1 MRLTDPEQ
9 LEQVGLTLYERK
21 ALMALMLCGVADA
34 ATLCR
39 EGSVPS
45 SKIYLAMEK
54 LAGLGLVQVQPTRP
68 KMFAA
73 LPSEVVV
80 ARIIEIARER
90 SERFAA
96 QASELHAT
104 FTGLQSRVRGRH
116 PFVDLALGVE
126 GHIRRHLVPL
136 AAARKRILSYMEAGD
151 LMAIDAAVKGGF
163 PILRR
168 IAKNAAEHGVEHR
181 VVFGFSYQSAG
192 ALVDFLKV
200 HRHDLRQVTGVRYS
214 GELGHPFHVV
224 DDETVVL
231 PLDHPFVKEG
241 RFASLL
247 VRDREL
253 ADSLAEGFQELWR
266 KAMKNLREI
275 QVDPRGPRP
284 DGRHPRRV
292 NPSKR
297 CTTKGSRGLCVLG
310 RRARRSGAHEQ
321 PGANRRRECW
331 SETEALLGV
340 ALPASRTSS
349 IFLRRIVGSMFHA
362 GELDVRPRPP
372 LAGT

>member
-1 MRLTDPEQ
+1 MHLADPEQ
-9 LEQVGLTLYERK
+9 LEHVGLTLYERK

-39 EGSVPS
+39 EGSVPT

-54 LAGLGLVQVQPTRP
+54 LAALGLVQVQPTRP

-80 ARIIEIARER
+80 GRIVEIVRER
-90 SERFAA
+90 SERFAS
-96 QASELHAT
+96 QAAELQAL
-104 FTGLQSRVRGRH
+104 FTGLRSRARGRH

-126 GHIRRHLVPL
+126 GHIRRHLLPL
-136 AAARKRILSYMEAGD
+136 AAARKRILSYLEAGD
-151 LMAIDAAVKGGF
+151 LMAIDAAIQGGF

-168 IAKNAAEHGVEHR
+168 IAKNAGDHGVEHR

-192 ALVDFLKV
+192 PLVEFVKTY
-200 HRHDLRQVTGVRYS
+200 RHDLRQVTGVRYS

-224 DDETVVL
+224 DDDTVVL

-253 ADSLAEGFQELWR
+253 ADSLAEGFHELWR
-266 KAMKNLREI
+266 KAMKSLREVH
-275 QVDPRGPRP
+275 VDPRG
-284 DGRHPRRV
+284 H
-292 NPSKR
+292 K
-297 CTTKGSRGLCVLG
+297 
-310 RRARRSGAHEQ
+310 A
-321 PGANRRRECW
+321 
-331 SETEALLGV
+331 
-340 ALPASRTSS
+340 
-349 IFLRRIVGSMFHA
+349 
-362 GELDVRPRPP
+362 
-372 LAGT
+372 

>member
-1 MRLTDPEQ
+1 MRLADPEQ
-9 LEQVGLTLYERK
+9 LEHVGLTLYERK

-90 SERFAA
+90 SERFAT
-96 QASELHAT
+96 QASELQAT
-104 FTGLQSRVRGRH
+104 FTGLRSRARGRQ
-116 PFVDLALGVE
+116 PFLDLALGVE

-151 LMAIDAAVKGGF
+151 LMAIDTAVKDGF

-192 ALVDFLKV
+192 ALVEFLKV

-253 ADSLAEGFQELWR
+253 ADSLVEGFQELWR
-266 KAMKNLREI
+266 KAMKSLREI
-275 QVDPRGPRP
+275 QVDPRG
-284 DGRHPRRV
+284 H
-292 NPSKR
+292 K
-297 CTTKGSRGLCVLG
+297 T
-310 RRARRSGAHEQ
+310 
-321 PGANRRRECW
+321 
-331 SETEALLGV
+331 
-340 ALPASRTSS
+340 
-349 IFLRRIVGSMFHA
+349 
-362 GELDVRPRPP
+362 
-372 LAGT
+372 

>member
-1 MRLTDPEQ
+1 MHLADPEQ
-9 LEQVGLTLYERK
+9 LEHVGLTLYERK

-54 LAGLGLVQVQPTRP
+54 LAGLGLVQIQPTRP

-73 LPSEVVV
+73 LPAEVVV

-90 SERFAA
+90 SEQFNAR
-96 QASELHAT
+96 ASELQAT
-104 FTGLQSRVRGRH
+104 FTGLRSRARGRH
-116 PFVDLALGVE
+116 PFLDLALGVE

-151 LMAIDAAVKGGF
+151 LMAIDTAVKDGF

-168 IAKNAAEHGVEHR
+168 IAKNAADHGVEHR

-192 ALVDFLKV
+192 QLLEFLKV

-247 VRDREL
+247 VRDRDL
-253 ADSLAEGFQELWR
+253 ADSLAEGFHELWG
-266 KAMKNLREI
+266 KAMKSLREI
-275 QVDPRGPRP
+275 HVDPRG
-284 DGRHPRRV
+284 HK
-292 NPSKR
+292 S
-297 CTTKGSRGLCVLG
+297 
-310 RRARRSGAHEQ
+310 
-321 PGANRRRECW
+321 
-331 SETEALLGV
+331 
-340 ALPASRTSS
+340 
-349 IFLRRIVGSMFHA
+349 
-362 GELDVRPRPP
+362 
-372 LAGT
+372 

>member
-1 MRLTDPEQ
+1 VHLADPEQ

-39 EGSVPS
+39 EGAVPT

-73 LPSEVVV
+73 LPPEVVV
-80 ARIIEIARER
+80 ARIVEIVRER
-90 SERFAA
+90 SERFASDA
-96 QASELHAT
+96 SKLQAM
-104 FTGLQSRVRGRH
+104 FTGLRSRARGRQ
-116 PFVDLALGVE
+116 PFLDLALGVE

-136 AAARKRILSYMEAGD
+136 AAARKRILSYLEAGD
-151 LMAIDAAVKGGF
+151 LMAIDTAVKSGF

-192 ALVDFLKV
+192 QLVEFLKT
-200 HRHDLRQVTGVRYS
+200 HRNDLRQVTGVRYS

-224 DDETVVL
+224 DDDTVVL

-253 ADSLAEGFQELWR
+253 ADSLAEGFHELWR
-266 KAMKNLREI
+266 KAMKSLREI
-275 QVDPRGPRP
+275 HVDPRGQI
-284 DGRHPRRV
+284 
-292 NPSKR
+292 S
-297 CTTKGSRGLCVLG
+297 
-310 RRARRSGAHEQ
+310 
-321 PGANRRRECW
+321 
-331 SETEALLGV
+331 
-340 ALPASRTSS
+340 
-349 IFLRRIVGSMFHA
+349 
-362 GELDVRPRPP
+362 
-372 LAGT
+372 

>member
-1 MRLTDPEQ
+1 MRLQDPEQ
-9 LEQVGLTLYERK
+9 LEHVGLTLYERK

-54 LAGLGLVQVQPTRP
+54 LAALGLVQVQPTRP

-80 ARIIEIARER
+80 ARIVEVARER
-90 SERFAA
+90 SEQFAA
-96 QASELHAT
+96 RASDLQAM
-104 FTGLQSRVRGRH
+104 FTGLRSRARGRH
-116 PFVDLALGVE
+116 PFLDLALGVD

-151 LMAIDAAVKGGF
+151 LMAIDTAVTDGF

-181 VVFGFSYQSAG
+181 MVFGFSYQNAG
-192 ALVDFLKV
+192 ALVEFLRV

-266 KAMKNLREI
+266 KAMKSLREI
-275 QVDPRGPRP
+275 QVDPR
-284 DGRHPRRV
+284 RH
-292 NPSKR
+292 S
-297 CTTKGSRGLCVLG
+297 
-310 RRARRSGAHEQ
+310 
-321 PGANRRRECW
+321 
-331 SETEALLGV
+331 
-340 ALPASRTSS
+340 
-349 IFLRRIVGSMFHA
+349 
-362 GELDVRPRPP
+362 
-372 LAGT
+372 

>member
-1 MRLTDPEQ
+1 MPLPDPVH
-9 LEQVGLTLYERK
+9 LEHIGLTLYERK

-34 ATLCR
+34 GTLCR
-39 EGSVPS
+39 EGTVPT

-73 LPSEVVV
+73 LPTEVVV
-80 ARIIEIARER
+80 SRVVEIARER

-96 QASELHAT
+96 DASALHAT
-104 FTGLQSRVRGRH
+104 FAGLRSRVRGRQ
-116 PFVDLALGVE
+116 PFLDLALGVE

-151 LMAIDAAVKGGF
+151 LMAIDTAVKGGF

-168 IAKNAAEHGVEHR
+168 IAKNASEHGVAHR
-181 VVFGFSYQSAG
+181 VVFGFSYRSAG
-192 ALVDFLKV
+192 HLVEFLKT

-224 DDETVVL
+224 DDDTVVL

-275 QVDPRGPRP
+275 QVDPRG
-284 DGRHPRRV
+284 HQ
-292 NPSKR
+292 
-297 CTTKGSRGLCVLG
+297 T
-310 RRARRSGAHEQ
+310 
-321 PGANRRRECW
+321 
-331 SETEALLGV
+331 
-340 ALPASRTSS
+340 
-349 IFLRRIVGSMFHA
+349 
-362 GELDVRPRPP
+362 
-372 LAGT
+372 

>member
-1 MRLTDPEQ
+1 MHLADPEQ

-39 EGSVPS
+39 EGSVPT

-80 ARIIEIARER
+80 ARVVEIVRER
-90 SERFAA
+90 SERFASE
-96 QASELHAT
+96 ASRLQTMFA
-104 FTGLQSRVRGRH
+104 GLRSRARGRH
-116 PFVDLALGVE
+116 PFLDLALGVD

-136 AAARKRILSYMEAGD
+136 AAARKRILSYLEAGD
-151 LMAIDAAVKGGF
+151 LMAIDTAIKGGF

-168 IAKNAAEHGVEHR
+168 IARNAGEHGVEHR

-192 ALVDFLKV
+192 QLVEFLKT
-200 HRHDLRQVTGVRYS
+200 HRQDLRQVTGVRYS

-224 DDETVVL
+224 DDDTVVL

-253 ADSLAEGFQELWR
+253 ADSLAEGFRELWR
-266 KAMKNLREI
+266 KAMKSLREV
-275 QVDPRGPRP
+275 QVDPRG
-284 DGRHPRRV
+284 HK
-292 NPSKR
+292 S
-297 CTTKGSRGLCVLG
+297 
-310 RRARRSGAHEQ
+310 
-321 PGANRRRECW
+321 
-331 SETEALLGV
+331 
-340 ALPASRTSS
+340 
-349 IFLRRIVGSMFHA
+349 
-362 GELDVRPRPP
+362 
-372 LAGT
+372 

>member
-1 MRLTDPEQ
+1 MHLADPER
-9 LEQVGLTLYERK
+9 LEHIGLVLYERK

-39 EGSVPS
+39 EGDVPT

-54 LAGLGLVQVQPTRP
+54 LASLGLVQVQPTRP

-73 LPSEVVV
+73 LPAELVVN
-80 ARIIEIARER
+80 RIVEISRER
-90 SERFAA
+90 SDRFAA
-96 QASELHAT
+96 EAAALHGT
-104 FTGLQSRVRGRH
+104 FAGLRTRARGRH
-116 PFVDLALGVE
+116 PFLDLTLGVD

-151 LMAIDAAVKGGF
+151 LMAIDTAVKNGF

-168 IAKNAAEHGVEHR
+168 IARNAAEHGVEHR
-181 VVFGFSYQSAG
+181 MVFGFSYQSAG
-192 ALVDFLKV
+192 HLVEFLKV

-253 ADSLAEGFQELWR
+253 AESLAEGFQGLWR
-266 KAMKNLREI
+266 KAMRNLREI
-275 QVDPRGPRP
+275 QVDPRGHR
-284 DGRHPRRV
+284 
-292 NPSKR
+292 
-297 CTTKGSRGLCVLG
+297 
-310 RRARRSGAHEQ
+310 
-321 PGANRRRECW
+321 
-331 SETEALLGV
+331 
-340 ALPASRTSS
+340 
-349 IFLRRIVGSMFHA
+349 M
-362 GELDVRPRPP
+362 
-372 LAGT
+372 

>member
-1 MRLTDPEQ
+1 VDLADPEQ

-39 EGSVPS
+39 EGAVPT

-73 LPSEVVV
+73 LPPELVV
-80 ARIIEIARER
+80 ARIVEIVRER
-90 SERFAA
+90 SERFASDA
-96 QASELHAT
+96 SKLQAM
-104 FTGLQSRVRGRH
+104 FTGLRSRARGRQ
-116 PFVDLALGVE
+116 PFLDLALGVE

-136 AAARKRILSYMEAGD
+136 AAARKRILSYLEAGD
-151 LMAIDAAVKGGF
+151 LMAIDTAVKSGF

-192 ALVDFLKV
+192 QLVEFLKT
-200 HRHDLRQVTGVRYS
+200 HRNDLRQVTGVRYS

-224 DDETVVL
+224 DDDTVVL

-253 ADSLAEGFQELWR
+253 ADSLAEGFHELWR
-266 KAMKNLREI
+266 KAMKSLREI
-275 QVDPRGPRP
+275 HVDPRGQI
-284 DGRHPRRV
+284 
-292 NPSKR
+292 S
-297 CTTKGSRGLCVLG
+297 
-310 RRARRSGAHEQ
+310 
-321 PGANRRRECW
+321 
-331 SETEALLGV
+331 
-340 ALPASRTSS
+340 
-349 IFLRRIVGSMFHA
+349 
-362 GELDVRPRPP
+362 
-372 LAGT
+372 